1 MTAITVS
8 PYPAFRPR
16 VFGARPFRTDG
27 ELMALRFAPDGSLW
41 SVEEPGVLR
50 HWDVGERRQIMWH
63 ELADPAALWCFSSS
77 AYYVAAGSD
86 EVCIW
91 QTSDGELL
99 ACWPQASWVT
109 ALAFQAGGLLL
120 ASGHDDGVVRLW
132 NYAGRRLVR
141 ELRAPLVPSS
151 GSNVLAVSAL
161 AFSPDGRTLA
171 VAAEDCGIL
180 LWDVMHGEPRGYLRG
195 HTDRIPALAWLP
207 DGRHLISAGWDAAA
221 RVWDTAAC
229 QSIALLDSH
238 AGQIQALAL
247 TRDGQWLACASIVDS
262 GWWMVGSG
270 RVDLSTIHHPLSTIE
285 ACGPIGEVRSL
296 TFSPDCRRLAFGG
309 GDRVIHIR
317 DTHASIVDG
326 GWWIVDRSTL
336 PPSTIHHPPS
346 TIEGRTCLAVVS
358 AGRRL
363 ASLDAGMSLRVW
375 DTTTTETVLELEGA
389 PALRAFAASPDSQWF
404 AGSLARSEKI
414 ETARAT
420 LALWRTDTG
429 RRERLHDGPAV
440 PIAVLAFSPDSAL
453 LAAAS
458 RSGDVW
464 LWTVPSGEPLPL
476 PNVVEKCGIE
486 ALAFQPGGRLLAVG
500 GIDWLAPCGVE
511 GRIVLWDIRE
521 RRSIAVLLDGA
532 GDLAFHP
539 SGRFLA
545 AATRTERVV
554 VWDVETRQRRLEM
567 SEHLD
572 AVTCVAYSPDG
583 RWLASG
589 SEDRTVRLWDADS
602 GASRGLAELDTQIK
616 ALAFAPDGRSLFTGN
631 GTTSCYQLDVRRM
644 LADI

>member
-8 PYPAFRPR
+8 PCPAFRPH

-50 HWDVGERRQIMWH
+50 SWDVGERRQIIWH

-91 QTSDGELL
+91 QTSDGELF

-109 ALAFQAGGLLL
+109 ALAFQTGGLLL

-132 NYAGRRLVR
+132 NYASRRLVR
-141 ELRAPLVPSS
+141 ELRAPLAPSS
-151 GSNVLAVSAL
+151 GSNVSAVSAL
-161 AFSPDGRTLA
+161 TFSPDGRTLA
-171 VAAEDCGIL
+171 VAAEDCGIV
-180 LWDVMHGEPRGYLRG
+180 LWDVLHGEPRGCLRG
-195 HTDRIPALAWLP
+195 HTDRIPTLAWLP

-221 RVWDTAAC
+221 RVWDTAAGR
-229 QSIALLDSH
+229 SIALLDKH

-247 TRDGQWLACASIVDS
+247 TRDGQRLACADS
-262 GWWMVGSG
+262 ANAVHLWDMESYRTLAV
-270 RVDLSTIHHPLSTIE
+270 RRDPL
-285 ACGPIGEVRSL
+285 GEVRSL
-296 TFSPDCRRLAFGG
+296 AFSPDGRCLAFGG
-309 GDRVIHIR
+309 GDRVIHIQ

-326 GWWIVDRSTL
+326 GWWMVDGSTL

-346 TIEGRTCLAVVS
+346 TIEARTCLAVVS

-363 ASLDAGMSLRVW
+363 ASLDAGTPLRVW

-389 PALRAFAASPDSQWF
+389 PALRAFAASPDDRWF
-404 AGSLARSEKI
+404 AGSLI
-414 ETARAT
+414 RAEGT
-420 LALWRTDTG
+420 EADRDALALWRADIG
-429 RRERLHDGPAV
+429 RRERLLAGPAA
-440 PIAVLAFSPDSAL
+440 PITVLAFSPDSAL
-453 LAAAS
+453 LAAAGS

-464 LWTVPSGEPLPL
+464 LWTVPVGEPLPL
-476 PNVVEKCGIE
+476 PNAGERCGVE

-511 GRIVLWDIRE
+511 GRIVLWDVRE
-521 RRSIAVLLDGA
+521 RRPIVVLPDGA
-532 GDLAFHP
+532 GGLAFHP

-545 AATRTERVV
+545 AATLTERVV
-554 VWDVETRQRRLEM
+554 VWDVETGRQCREM

-589 SEDRTVRLWDADS
+589 SDDRTVRLWDANG
-602 GASRGLAELDTQIK
+602 GAPRGLAELDTQIK
-616 ALAFAPDGRSLFTGN
+616 ALAFAPNGRSLFTGN

-644 LADI
+644 LLDG